1 MRILLLTV
9 ALCLAAL
16 AGASPPSAAP
26 GFALKSGAFTP
37 GQPIPA
43 RHTCDGQDLSPEL
56 HWSGAPEN
64 TRAFALLC
72 DDPDAP
78 SGTWVHWVVY
88 DLPPAAVSLPE
99 GSGRSVQLPAGS
111 REGLNG
117 WGKTGYR
124 GPCPPPEYEPTT
136 HRYFFKLYAL
146 DTLLGLP
153 EGALREEVEA
163 AIEGHV
169 LATAE
174 LYGTYSRD

>member
-124 GPCPPPEYEPTT
+124 GPCPPPGKP
-136 HRYFFKLYAL
+136 HRYFFRLYAL
-146 DTLLGLP
+146 DAPLGLAP
-153 EGALREEVEA
+153 SAARGAVERA
-163 AIEGHV
+163 MAGHV
-169 LATAE
+169 LASAE
-174 LYGTYSRD
+174 LVGTYGRR